1 MDEKKPREIYNFKVH
16 LWLSPPSSSSHG
28 RKRSHAMSNS
38 VLEDAKQ
45 ALMQTAEER
54 QIMYSS
60 YGSPYQLHLEH
71 VKATPSGPVLQEQE
85 AKGKAEGQGGQQ
97 EEGEEEGERLVEVH
111 ALAVAKRRRDLPR
124 LSGMEHGS
132 SEDEEE
138 AADDEMKRQGYRV
151 VKAHF
156 KSSHCPVCGNEF
168 FPGEHIAKP
177 QGDHT
182 RGGWAHSTCLANRLE
197 TPTTPT
203 KTTTEGGGN

>member
-1 MDEKKPREIYNFKVH
+1 MDEKKPRELYNFKVH
-16 LWLSPPSSSSHG
+16 LWLSLPSSSSHG
-28 RKRSHAMSNS
+28 QERSHAMSNN

-60 YGSPYQLHLEH
+60 YGSPYEVHLEH
-71 VKATPSGPVLQEQE
+71 VKATPSEGVLQEHE
-85 AKGKAEGQGGQQ
+85 GKGKAEELEGQ
-97 EEGEEEGERLVEVH
+97 EEEEEEEEREGLIEVH

-168 FPGEHIAKP
+168 VPGEHIAKP
-177 QGDHT
+177 QEDHS
-182 RGGWAHSTCLANRLE
+182 RGGWAHST
-197 TPTTPT
+197 
-203 KTTTEGGGN
+203 